1 MNCFCGMV
9 DRQKVFSLIS
19 SCDHHQ
25 GSSPSRIFSMPG
37 AGLEPA
43 QNLSSCFVERSC
55 AVVIT
60 TTPQRHKC
68 GPHRHKRCKLW
79 SPLSFWVLICNRK
92 KAHLHNSEP
101 ALKFFLVL
109 AQGKAQEVHGNISM
123 AFSKRILVQFNWVIL
138 GNSWAWKLVHPHSSG
153 SDLRIFCMMSDQEVY
168 T

>member
-1 MNCFCGMV
+1 MWNAKNT
-9 DRQKVFSLIS
+9 DRNGIKEQSTHTTHREKVTLERVSWYYLVKPSLFQSNPLSYQPLSFYVKTLDPPLSGKILKT
-19 SCDHHQ
+19 HHQ

-37 AGLEPA
+37 AGLKPA

-68 GPHRHKRCKLW
+68 GPHRHKRCTLW
-79 SPLSFWVLICNRK
+79 SPLSFWVPICNRK

-109 AQGKAQEVHGNISM
+109 AQGKA
-123 AFSKRILVQFNWVIL
+123 
-138 GNSWAWKLVHPHSSG
+138 
-153 SDLRIFCMMSDQEVY
+153 
-168 T
+168 